1 MFSPV
6 CFLLIFPLHVGFVSV
21 SLLVLSYLTF
31 VHYHKMLPLM
41 NYIELHYQERIF
53 FRCSNN
59 EMVVDDIERI
69 CQFIVSVSPLNWRS
83 VHTIKSGK
91 IKTNIFQVGFALSV
105 PSASFSKELF
115 SGIQNGKST
124 SSYTDT
130 YLTQIFIGRRIRKMY
145 FKY

>member
-53 FRCSNN
+53 SDVAIMKWSWMISNA
-59 EMVVDDIERI
+59 I

-130 YLTQIFIGRRIRKMY
+130 SLTQIFIGRRIRKMY

>member
-21 SLLVLSYLTF
+21 SLLVFLTF

-59 EMVVDDIERI
+59 EMVVDDIEHI

-115 SGIQNGKST
+115 QEYKMVKVLAV
-124 SSYTDT
+124 TDT
-130 YLTQIFIGRRIRKMY
+130 SLTQIFIGRRIRKMY